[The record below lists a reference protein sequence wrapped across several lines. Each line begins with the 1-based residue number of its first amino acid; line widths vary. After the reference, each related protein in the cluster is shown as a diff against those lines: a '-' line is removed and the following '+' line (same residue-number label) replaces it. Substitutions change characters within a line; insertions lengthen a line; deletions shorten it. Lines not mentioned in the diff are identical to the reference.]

1 MKCTIVID
9 KDREE
14 EVIIYLKKP
23 NEIAG
28 KIQNLVG
35 KASPTLVGYCNENIV
50 AIDVDEIFCFSV
62 QEGRVYAFTK
72 NEQVLVKERLYRL
85 EQQFGDRFVKINQS
99 CMVSPEK
106 IARFETSVGAS
117 LRVILKNGY
126 FDYVSRRQM
135 KVVKKRMGL

>member
-9 KDREE
+9 KDRDE

-23 NEIAG
+23 NEISG

-35 KASPTLVGYCNENIV
+35 KAIPTLVGYSNENIV
-50 AIDVDEIFCFSV
+50 NVDVDDVFCFSV
-62 QEGRVYAFTK
+62 QEGRVYAFTQ
-72 NEQVLVKERLYRL
+72 NEQLLVKERLYML

-99 CMVSPEK
+99 CLVSPDK
-106 IARFETSVGAS
+106 IARFDTSVGAS
-117 LRVILKNGY
+117 LRVTLKNGY